1 MVTQRLKLEI
11 IKKCDQPV
19 SSLTSLQP
27 LESINGLEMFG
38 FLSPHVIKVP
48 LNFSY
53 IALKLRYPES
63 SCGGKF
69 HPFFFLFAG

>member
-19 SSLTSLQP
+19 SSLTSLEP

-38 FLSPHVIKVP
+38 FLSPRIIQVTV
-48 LNFSY
+48 NFSY
-53 IALKLRYPES
+53 LAIKVKLCYSES
-63 SCGGKF
+63 SCVEMI
-69 HPFFFLFAG
+69 LFTG